1 MGNNGHP
8 LRIVICDHSLVWG
21 RALRRFI
28 EQDPELKVTGTFRSA
43 EEMLPALVDISPD
56 LITMELVLPG
66 MDGAAATRRI
76 MSEHPVPILIVSAH
90 ANGDSD
96 LAAQALAAG
105 ALETVSKSRLTL
117 GRPRDVWA
125 NAARGRIKRL
135 ASLQLKTH
143 SRRGR
148 PRTAEHH
155 PVALERAISVVGI
168 GTSTGGPPALL
179 SVLSALPADFAL
191 PVLVVQHIAPG
202 FGEGLAEWIGR
213 QVDLPVRFAE
223 TGAAAGPGIWF
234 APDGSHLR
242 LEPPNCFALDGVTT
256 RGAHRPSLDVLFES
270 LAAHAGPAALGV
282 VLTGMGRDGAEGV
295 RAIRAAG
302 GVVVAQDEESSAVFG
317 MPRAAIEAGADIVLQ
332 LADVGPTLRDL
343 RPAVAVP

>member
-1 MGNNGHP
+1 MGENGQQ
-8 LRIVICDHSLVWG
+8 LRVVICDHSPVWG

-28 EQDPELKVTGTFRSA
+28 EQDPGLKVTGTFGSA
-43 EEMLPALVDISPD
+43 EEMMPELAAISPD
-56 LITMELVLPG
+56 LITMELELPG
-66 MDGAAATRRI
+66 MNGAAATRRI
-76 MSEHPVPILIVSAH
+76 MSEPPVPILMVSAY
-90 ANGDSD
+90 AKGDSD

-125 NAARGRIKRL
+125 NAARERIKRL

-143 SRRGR
+143 TRGGR
-148 PRTAEHH
+148 PRIAEHH
-155 PVALERAISVVGI
+155 PVGLDRPVSVVGI

-179 SVLSALPADFAL
+179 SVLSALPANFPL

-202 FGEGLAEWIGR
+202 FGEGLVDWIGR
-213 QVDLPVRFAE
+213 QVDLPVGFAE

-234 APDGSHLR
+234 APGGSHLR
-242 LEPPNCFALDGVTT
+242 LEPASCFGLDSDTN

-295 RAIRAAG
+295 KAIRAAG

-317 MPRAAIEAGADIVLQ
+317 MPRAAIDAGADFVLP

-343 RPAVAVP
+343 RPAAALR